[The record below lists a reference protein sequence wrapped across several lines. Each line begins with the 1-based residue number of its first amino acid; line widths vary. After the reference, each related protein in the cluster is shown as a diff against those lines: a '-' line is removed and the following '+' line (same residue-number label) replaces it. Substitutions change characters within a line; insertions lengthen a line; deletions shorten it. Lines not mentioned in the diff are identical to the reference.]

1 MKFVVAFPLLVQ
13 LSSAQIASLQGLSM
27 TIPSVVGKFRN
38 DVSGSVFDTLTK
50 DTFLELVDKFKTN
63 NLTSTWNHLQND
75 VTDLS
80 EVKVRPIDF
89 SLQGGS
95 RSLSAADFVC
105 ASYSST
111 FNPTEFCSGVVDYD
125 YIIPDGYTT
134 ETLEVISRGFAES
147 LGIPFLNTACLTDI
161 KRYICANVY
170 TKCATNGKF

>member
-1 MKFVVAFPLLVQ
+1 
-13 LSSAQIASLQGLSM
+13 M

-50 DTFLELVDKFKTN
+50 VTFLELVDKFKIN

-89 SLQGGS
+89 SLQEGS
-95 RSLSAADFVC
+95 RSLSAAGFVC

-134 ETLEVISRGFAES
+134 ETLEVISRGYADS

-170 TKCATNGKF
+170 AKCATNGKF